1 MTSAMPVMD
10 AFWMPYSSNK
20 GFKAKPRL
28 IAGAKDMHCYD
39 MDGRKMLDAT
49 SGLWCC
55 NAGHCREPIVRAIQ
69 QKAAQLDFAPT
80 FHLGHPDVFNYCERL
95 AGYAPPSLGAIF
107 LTNSG
112 SEADDTA
119 LKIAL
124 AYHKIRGNGG
134 KQLLIGRERAYHGVG
149 FGGMS
154 VGGIVKNR
162 LWFGGQLL
170 KCDHLP
176 HTHLPQNIF
185 SRGIPENGGEE
196 CANALLNIINLHD
209 ASTIAAVIVEPVAGS
224 TGVLPPPKNYLQT
237 LRAIC
242 DAHDILLIFD
252 EVITGF
258 GRLGKKT
265 AAEYFGVTPDMLTF
279 AKGATSGAAPLG
291 GVMVKE
297 SIRQT
302 FVEKSGGGGDIDFF
316 HGYTYSGHPLSVAA
330 GEGTLNLYE
339 EEGLMERIAAEK
351 LSEYFE
357 DGLHS
362 LRGLPNVKDIRNI
375 GFMGAVELDGI
386 PGAPGRRA
394 FEIFERC
401 FHEKDLLIRVAG
413 DTIAFSP
420 PLIAQKTHLDEI
432 FGKMKDALR
441 EYQ

>member
-1 MTSAMPVMD
+1 MTAIPAMD
-10 AFWMPYSSNK
+10 AFWMPYTSNK

-28 IAGAKDMHCYD
+28 IASAKDMHCYD
-39 MDGRKMLDAT
+39 INGRKMLDAT

-55 NAGHCREPIVRAIQ
+55 NAGHCREPIVKAIQ
-69 QKAAQLDFAPT
+69 QKAAHLDFAPT
-80 FHLGHPDVFNYCERL
+80 FHLGHPDVFNICERL
-95 AGYAPPSLGAIF
+95 AGYAPPSLDAVF

-112 SEADDTA
+112 SEAGDTA

-134 KQLLIGRERAYHGVG
+134 KQLFVGRERSYHGVG

-170 KCDHLP
+170 SCAHLP
-176 HTHLPQNIF
+176 HTCLPENAF
-185 SRGIPENGGEE
+185 SRGIPERGGEK
-196 CANALLNIINLHD
+196 ADALADIINLHD

-224 TGVLPPPKNYLQT
+224 TGVLPPPSNYLKK

-265 AAEYFGVTPDMLTF
+265 ASEYFGVTPDMLTF

-297 SIRQT
+297 NIRQT
-302 FVEKSGGGGDIDFF
+302 FVEKSSGGGDIDFF

-330 GEGTLNLYE
+330 AEGTLNVYE
-339 EEGLMERIAAEK
+339 EEGLMERIKTEK
-351 LSEYFE
+351 LADYFE

-375 GFMGAVELDGI
+375 GFMGAVELEGI
-386 PGAPGRRA
+386 PDAPGRRA
-394 FEIFERC
+394 FNIFERC
-401 FHEKDLLIRVAG
+401 FHEKDLLIRVTG

>member
-1 MTSAMPVMD
+1 MTALPAMD

-28 IAGAKDMHCYD
+28 IARAKDMHCYAP
-39 MDGRKMLDAT
+39 DGRKMLDAT

-55 NAGHCREPIVRAIQ
+55 NAGHCREPIVKSIQ
-69 QKAAQLDFAPT
+69 AKAAQLDFAPT
-80 FHLGHPDVFNYCERL
+80 FHLAHPDVFNFCERL
-95 AGYAPPSLGAIF
+95 AAYSPDSLDAVF

-112 SEADDTA
+112 SEAADTA

-124 AYHKIRGNGG
+124 AYHKISGQGG
-134 KQLLIGRERAYHGVG
+134 KQKFIGRERSYHGVG

-162 LWFGGQLL
+162 LWFGGQMLQ
-170 KCDHLP
+170 CDHLP
-176 HTHLPQNIF
+176 HTHLPQNAF
-185 SRGIPENGGEE
+185 SRGIPEHGGKE
-196 CANALLNIINLHD
+196 CAEALLNIINLHD
-209 ASTIAAVIVEPVAGS
+209 ASAIAAVIVEPVAGS
-224 TGVLPPPKNYLQT
+224 TGVLPPPKEYLQT
-237 LRAIC
+237 LRKIC

-265 AAEYFGVTPDMLTF
+265 ASEYFGVTPDMLTF

-291 GVMVKE
+291 GVFVKE
-297 SIRQT
+297 KIRQAFT
-302 FVEKSGGGGDIDFF
+302 ESSRGDGDIDFF

-330 GEGTLNLYE
+330 GEGTLNVYE
-339 EEGLMERIAAEK
+339 EEGLMERIGREK
-351 LSEYFE
+351 LAEYFAE
-357 DGLHS
+357 GLHS
-362 LRGLPNVKDIRNI
+362 LRDSPNVKDIRNI
-375 GFMGAVELDGI
+375 GFMGAVELEGI
-386 PGAPGRRA
+386 PGKPGTRA
-394 FEIFERC
+394 FNIFERC
-401 FHEKDLLIRVAG
+401 FHEKDLLIRVTG

-420 PLIAQKTHLDEI
+420 PLIADKTHLDEI